1 MLLPAALLAYS
12 HYSYSS
18 EIVNGATPNAALSGY
33 NWVMTNL
40 LPQQAGLTVNNIFY
54 RYTTEKEKEDS
65 MIVYVQNEDTLN
77 EGQYIFR
84 SVDDWTGLPGNTIVK
99 SVPLPELLGSR
110 FGDGS
115 IEVEGSG
122 TVSDATVIYSYR
134 YDPCFNPQSDPS
146 CEGYIPEIPEIPE
159 VEDPLEDSF
168 VQDELDRKAVMRNA
182 EDEEDER
189 ENVEKN
195 AEESNEEL
203 LETRLGL
210 INTMVLETGA
220 LPVSVLP
227 PTYNLTLPDGVLP
240 SGKPLKDSVNIA
252 QSNRRLQFAQDKMHL
267 DLVKSQY
274 RRNTK

>member
-1 MLLPAALLAYS
+1 VLLPAALVLYS

-33 NWVMTNL
+33 HWVMTNL

-54 RYTTEKEKEDS
+54 RYTTEKEREDS
-65 MIVYVQNEDTLN
+65 MVVYVQNEDTLN

-159 VEDPLEDSF
+159 PEDPLEDEY

-182 EDEEDER
+182 EDEEEER
-189 ENVEKN
+189 ESVEKN
-195 AEESNEEL
+195 AEEVDEDF
-203 LETRLGL
+203 LEARLGL
-210 INTMVLETGA
+210 TSAITLETA
-220 LPVSVLP
+220 TLPVSALP
-227 PTYNLTLPDGVLP
+227 STYNLTLPDGVLP